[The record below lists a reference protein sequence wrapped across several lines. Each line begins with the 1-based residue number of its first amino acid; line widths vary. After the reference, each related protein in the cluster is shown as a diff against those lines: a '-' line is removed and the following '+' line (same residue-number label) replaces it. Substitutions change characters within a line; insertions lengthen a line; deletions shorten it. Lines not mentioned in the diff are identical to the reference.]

1 MQSLP
6 KTYEPLDNQILI
18 AFAKQRARVL
28 RREAVPAFWEGLNAT
43 ALQCERSLSR
53 FLGSLVRHRKLRG
66 RQIDAKVV

>member
-53 FLGSLVRHRKLRG
+53 FLGSLAQQPKLRG
-66 RQIDAKVV
+66 RQIDAKLV